1 MAKRGGTYVK
11 RGAWA
16 APASSWAFSPF
27 FSHSP
32 PLFNG
37 RSNTSGR
44 GGEWG
49 GARTGTKP
57 GPPGEPPAGAGFPS
71 PPGERGLQP
80 ASPEPP
86 RRVLSPRAPFLP
98 PLPPSRPCTWLVP
111 ARRVPRR
118 PGPRSRRAPCGA
130 EGCGGSAE
138 GCARRPL
145 TDTNAGS
152 KGSGGGARGAP
163 AGGGR
168 QRGHAHTHTEPGGRA
183 HARARGRAKGKVP
196 PCPAGRAEDAL
207 LRSRTHSLL
216 AEREGGE
223 GKEV

>member
-27 FSHSP
+27 FHILLLCLTGDQTRAGGGVGGHGRAQSRAPRGSRRPGRAFPLRRGSEGCSRRPRSRGEGLSP
-32 PLFNG
+32 
-37 RSNTSGR
+37 
-44 GGEWG
+44 
-49 GARTGTKP
+49 
-57 GPPGEPPAGAGFPS
+57 
-71 PPGERGLQP
+71 
-80 ASPEPP
+80 
-86 RRVLSPRAPFLP
+86 PRAPFLP

-207 LRSRTHSLL
+207 PRSRTHSLL